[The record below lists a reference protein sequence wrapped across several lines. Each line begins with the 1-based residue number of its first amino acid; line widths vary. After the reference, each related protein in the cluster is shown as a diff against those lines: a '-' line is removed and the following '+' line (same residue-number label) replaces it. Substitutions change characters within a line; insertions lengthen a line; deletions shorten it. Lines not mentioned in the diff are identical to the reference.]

1 MLGRPLAFSSHHFDT
16 QLPSFCDPAV
26 DKTGRLYAPNVAL
39 FRLAYILG
47 DIMDDAV
54 SVRPVPYESVQAND
68 RALTQWMDGLPPEL
82 DLDEYRMARSLASP
96 NTTVRRVGV
105 QSVVVRASYYHIR
118 FSLHR
123 PYASSLSSGLPG
135 GKQIDAAKAAQSLE
149 IAVGAA
155 DKLITIVTQ
164 SRPDFLA
171 NSALAVPGHM
181 SWGPFHAFS
190 AAMFFSFHL
199 IAHPEQPGA
208 GLFRQCIR
216 KATSLLEQARGNSVA
231 DKGYDILQAL
241 SPLYSTEFPI
251 MNQEA
256 RERQRQQVL
265 SVVRKLAFPLHDS
278 RDLRRNGE
286 SPSDRM
292 SSNSNSVS
300 PALGALTAIPP
311 QQYDSLHNMSTVR
324 ATAILPHRR
333 QLTMNLLTHSQT
345 LVPSPTAYHPQA
357 TYTLPHQPQGYDNTH
372 YSQYIHPVD
381 EASMWGASIGF
392 GEGEWSQFLDGL
404 QPASAAGARHI
415 QAS

>member
-16 QLPSFCDPAV
+16 QLPSYCDPV
-26 DKTGRLYAPNVAL
+26 IDKTGRIFAPNVAL

-68 RALTQWMDGLPPEL
+68 RALTQWIDGLPVEL
-82 DLDEYRMARSLASP
+82 VLDEYRMARSLASP
-96 NTTVRRVGV
+96 NASVRRVGV
-105 QSVVVRASYYHIR
+105 QSVVIRASYHHIR

-123 PYASSLSSGLPG
+123 PYASSPSSGLPG

-208 GLFRQCIR
+208 GLFRQCIQ
-216 KATSLLEQARGNSVA
+216 KATALLEQARGNSVA

-241 SPLYSTEFPI
+241 SPLYSTDFPI

-256 RERQRQQVL
+256 REKQRQQVL
-265 SVVRKLAFPLHDS
+265 SIVRKLAFPLHDS
-278 RDLRRNGE
+278 RDSRRNGD
-286 SPSDRM
+286 SPSDRV

-300 PALGALTAIPP
+300 PAMGMMTVIPP
-311 QQYDSLHNMSTVR
+311 QQYDPLNNMSTVR
-324 ATAILPHRR
+324 YPQAQT
-333 QLTMNLLTHSQT
+333 QLTTNMLIRSQT
-345 LVPSPTAYHPQA
+345 LVTSPTTYHPQPP
-357 TYTLPHQPQGYDNTH
+357 YTLPHQPQGYDNTQYAH
-372 YSQYIHPVD
+372 YVHPVD

-404 QPASAAGARHI
+404 QPASAAGTRHI
-415 QAS
+415 HAS

>member
-1 MLGRPLAFSSHHFDT
+1 MLGRPLAFASHHFDT
-16 QLPSFCDPAV
+16 QLPSYCDPAI
-26 DKTGRLYAPNVAL
+26 DKSGRLFAPNVAL

-68 RALTQWMDGLPPEL
+68 RALTQWMDGLPVEL

-96 NTTVRRVGV
+96 NTAVRRVGV
-105 QSVVVRASYYHIR
+105 QSVVVRASFYHIR

-123 PYASSLSSGLPG
+123 PYASSPTGLPG
-135 GKQIDAAKAAQSLE
+135 GKQIDSLKAAQSLE
-149 IAVGAA
+149 IAVSAA

-216 KATSLLEQARGNSVA
+216 KATALLEQARGNSVA
-231 DKGYDILQAL
+231 EKGYDILQAL
-241 SPLYSTEFPI
+241 SPLYTIDFPA
-251 MNQEA
+251 MSQEA
-256 RERQRQQVL
+256 REKQRQQVL

-278 RDLRRNGE
+278 RDSRRTGE
-286 SPSDRM
+286 SPSDRV

-300 PALGALTAIPP
+300 PPLGMMSAIPS
-311 QQYDSLHNMSTVR
+311 QQYESLHTMSTVR
-324 ATAILPHRR
+324 TTPGYPRSA
-333 QLTMNLLTHSQT
+333 QLTASQT
-345 LVPSPTAYHPQA
+345 LVTSPTTYQPQSPYA
-357 TYTLPHQPQGYDNTH
+357 LPHQPHGYDNTQYAH
-372 YSQYIHPVD
+372 YVHPVD

-392 GEGEWSQFLDGL
+392 GEGEWSQFLDNL
-404 QPASAAGARHI
+404 QPAPAPGVRHI
-415 QAS
+415 QGPQ